1 VADSADPH
9 PAGAVLLTPS
19 LPRVWVLN
27 RLIVIREPDAEGT
40 LEAEA
45 LAAEASRL
53 VAGKGERHV
62 RITVHDD
69 TLGARLAPR
78 FTALG
83 WSAERD
89 LVMVDSGSRDADG
102 AAGLVAVASDADAGR
117 MMARIRADH
126 PYGDSPDAVEQL
138 AAYDRRC
145 WEAFDG
151 RLFLAP
157 AEEPVAAAELRRLDG
172 IGEIAMV
179 ETIRAGRRSGLG
191 TAVVLAALAASRGV
205 DEMTF
210 LQADADDWPRDWY
223 ERLGFET
230 VGAVWEL
237 DSPE

>member
-1 VADSADPH
+1 M
-9 PAGAVLLTPS
+9 LLTPT

-27 RLIVIREPDAEGT
+27 RLIVTREPGGEGA

-45 LAAEASRL
+45 LAAEASRV

-69 TLGARLAPR
+69 ALGARLAAG

-89 LVMVDSGSRDADG
+89 LVMVDSRLRDADG
-102 AAGLVAVASDADAGR
+102 AAGLVAVATQSDADR

-151 RLFLAP
+151 RLFVAP
-157 AEEPVAAAELRRLDG
+157 VEEPAAAAELRRLDG

-179 ETIRAGRRSGLG
+179 ETIRSGRRSGLG

-205 DEMTF
+205 DDMTF
-210 LQADADDWPRDWY
+210 LQADADDWPKDWY

>member
-1 VADSADPH
+1 
-9 PAGAVLLTPS
+9 VLLAPT

-27 RLIVIREPDAEGT
+27 RLIVTHEPDGEGT

-45 LAAEASRL
+45 LAAEASRV
-53 VAGKGERHV
+53 VAGRGERHV

-69 TLGARLAPR
+69 ALGARLATG

-89 LVMVDSGSRDADG
+89 LVMVDSRLRDADG
-102 AAGLVAVASDADAGR
+102 AAGLVAVAGHADADR

-126 PYGDSPDAVEQL
+126 PYGNSPDAVEQL

-151 RLFLAP
+151 RLFVAP
-157 AEEPVAAAELRRLDG
+157 VEEPAAAAELRRFDA
-172 IGEIAMV
+172 IGEVAMV
-179 ETIRAGRRSGLG
+179 ETIRGSRRGGLG

-210 LQADADDWPRDWY
+210 LQADADDWPKDWY

-230 VGAVWEL
+230 IGAVWEL

>member
-1 VADSADPH
+1 
-9 PAGAVLLTPS
+9 VLLTPS

-27 RLIVIREPDAEGT
+27 RLIVTREPDGERT

-45 LAAEASRL
+45 LAAEASRV

-69 TLGARLAPR
+69 ALGARLATG

-89 LVMVDSGSRDADG
+89 LVMVDSRLRVADG
-102 AAGLVAVASDADAGR
+102 AAAPVTVASRADADR

-145 WEAFDG
+145 WDAFDG
-151 RLFLAP
+151 RLFVAP
-157 AEEPVAAAELRRLDG
+157 ADQPAAAAELRRLDG

-179 ETIRAGRRSGLG
+179 ETIRSGRRSGLG
-191 TAVVLAALAASRGV
+191 TAVVLAALAASRGA
-205 DEMTF
+205 DKMTF
-210 LQADADDWPRDWY
+210 LQADADDWPKDWY

-230 VGAVWEL
+230 IGAVWEL